1 MDRTILHCDMN
12 AFFASVELLDRPDL
26 ISVPMAVS
34 GDPEGRHGI
43 ILAKNEIAKKYGVV
57 TAETI
62 NQARKKCPDLVCVP
76 PHHKKYSFI
85 SREINKIYSRYTDM
99 VEPFSID
106 ESWLDVTASRTLFGD
121 GKTIADEIRHT
132 VKKELGL
139 TLSAGVSFNKI
150 FAKMGSEYK
159 KPDATTL
166 ITRDNYK
173 DLLWPLPT
181 VELFTCGKKASE
193 KLALSGIRTIGDLA
207 CADKALIR
215 ALLGE
220 NGAKLHEYANGED
233 TAPVALSY
241 ERSKIKSLG
250 HGITFSR
257 DLENEDDIRTAVT
270 ALSDKVSARLRRH
283 MMKAGGIKVEI
294 KDPAF
299 HVISRQR
306 QLPSPSDTAG
316 TIRNAS
322 LAIIKDEWK
331 TGDPIRLITITAIN
345 LVDESMPV
353 QLDIFSSADP
363 DADKHAQLDRA
374 IDSIRGKYG
383 DSSITFGKLIGND
396 IGIHISYDEED

>member
-1 MDRTILHCDMN
+1 
-12 AFFASVELLDRPDL
+12 
-26 ISVPMAVS
+26 
-34 GDPEGRHGI
+34 
-43 ILAKNEIAKKYGVV
+43 
-57 TAETI
+57 
-62 NQARKKCPDLVCVP
+62 
-76 PHHKKYSFI
+76 
-85 SREINKIYSRYTDM
+85 
-99 VEPFSID
+99 
-106 ESWLDVTASRTLFGD
+106 
-121 GKTIADEIRHT
+121 
-132 VKKELGL
+132 
-139 TLSAGVSFNKI
+139 
-150 FAKMGSEYK
+150 MGSEYK

>member
-12 AFFASVELLDRPDL
+12 AFFASVELLDHPDL
-26 ISVPMAVS
+26 INVPMAVS

-76 PHHKKYSFI
+76 PHHKKYSLI

-299 HVISRQR
+299 HVLSRKR